1 MTLEYYCKSRVR
13 ELLEALDDAIYD
25 HATTRYL
32 ELSARLQEVAR
43 MRHMIDFSALVYLF
57 SSKLFVVALTGLF
70 ARWAIDFLHSA
81 V

>member
-1 MTLEYYCKSRVR
+1 MT
-13 ELLEALDDAIYD
+13 
-25 HATTRYL
+25 
-32 ELSARLQEVAR
+32 
-43 MRHMIDFSALVYLF
+43 DFSALVYLF

>member
-25 HATTRYL
+25 HATTCYL

-43 MRHMIDFSALVYLF
+43 CGIWSLMR
-57 SSKLFVVALTGLF
+57 KL
-70 ARWAIDFLHSA
+70 
-81 V
+81 

>member
-32 ELSARLQEVAR
+32 EIVCTSARGCADAAYG
-43 MRHMIDFSALVYLF
+43 H
-57 SSKLFVVALTGLF
+57 
-70 ARWAIDFLHSA
+70 
-81 V
+81 

>member
-43 MRHMIDFSALVYLF
+43 IRHMVIDAETL
-57 SSKLFVVALTGLF
+57 KDVADG
-70 ARWAIDFLHSA
+70 
-81 V
+81 